1 MVEFPL
7 ANTKG
12 VWFFFFWEYIYIHC
26 IYYITFAIDQTRG
39 TVQWFER
46 VFFFALVEKKT
57 VLKSKNGWSHRN
69 HEHAAIFVKNLKC
82 NIFQVFRPFFFQPE
96 RKKNCKVGLMKG
108 REENLFVQAGLW
120 KPYLFYHT
128 FWKLKGLFHGTLYP
142 LSLGLVLSLQKFF
155 WICFSKPF
163 SFSKNV
169 LFS

>member
-1 MVEFPL
+1 MRS
-7 ANTKG
+7 
-12 VWFFFFWEYIYIHC
+12 IQI
-26 IYYITFAIDQTRG
+26 RG

-57 VLKSKNGWSHRN
+57 VPKSKKW
-69 HEHAAIFVKNLKC
+69 LKPQKSRTGG
-82 NIFQVFRPFFFQPE
+82 NICKKPEMQYFSSFSTVFFQPE